1 MKAGFG
7 MNIIGI
13 LVVTLSINTYG
24 RAYFHLNEY
33 PKWALDASSK
43 AQCGDAVASLT
54 TKLRM
59 NLTTVITTAT
69 ALGKP

>member
-24 RAYFHLNEY
+24 RAYFHLDEY

-43 AQCGDAVASLT
+43 AQCDAVALLT
-54 TKLRM
+54 TKLPM

>member
-33 PKWALDASSK
+33 PKWALDASSNVK
-43 AQCGDAVASLT
+43 CGDAVALLT
-54 TKLRM
+54 TRIPM
-59 NLTTVITTAT
+59 NLTTTIATSTAF
-69 ALGKP
+69 GKP